1 MSFVANQYN
10 YATPLSKTSGLV
22 KEVSSVVDNKLFT
35 LFNNSLDGSYYPI
48 AGDNVTMGSALSDN
62 TGVLS
67 EPFIITVTDNLTV
80 NAFRIV
86 GSQHCY
92 PVAFSVT
99 FYNAGNLLYS
109 FTESNNSRVEYVHY
123 LDRMIQATS
132 YVLIITKVSQPNSVA
147 VLRNLYNPAYIRRTD
162 TVRAKLYGVS
172 NPSDR
177 RLVVTRDRLLTAT
190 REATPQIQNTIN
202 KTFDTC
208 LIRHDAIATPTN
220 IHSVMKDISRRV
232 YAKVQITYTD
242 PMLASET
249 TITASDTA
257 YNSSVE
263 QALDGVS
270 VSDGRFFT
278 LYDNDLSGEY
288 PVSTAASQVGWV
300 SAKISDANGRFGDD
314 APYIRLN
321 FASRPIVNLPIYFD
335 ESHGAVAEDFTV
347 DFIKEDGTHV
357 TRSITGN
364 AAATVNVNAGVPDV
378 VGVIVTTT
386 RVAKAYYPVAIIDIP
401 VLSDILYVG
410 YHDRSNLISVDFL
423 EELTYEDDVEALGGI
438 SANEVTVTLD
448 NSNREFFFN
457 NPESLVASQLK
468 RNRKIIPWFGAEVI
482 PGTIEWYQLGVF
494 WSYSWDVPT
503 EGLTASVVGFDTIG
517 LLDTTSFTDHAMQ
530 VNKSLAYLIKY
541 VLDDAKKLF
550 GFIEYDIDPALE
562 DVVIPYAWFESASH
576 TAALRRIS
584 SCYPMHIYCDR
595 QGRIC
600 AKPQKLQLDYYYDV
614 WADDTNVVSKTYS
627 SLHTTLPNIINVTVS
642 APAVVADDKLVEDK
656 LAFNVAQMSTRTLV
670 FNKPYVDNISIT
682 IDKDASVTYAYV
694 VYSWGI
700 VFTFSGS
707 GNVRNITCTGNA
719 LEFNES
725 TIVHKDNDSIRLNGA
740 ITRDIKA
747 DFIQTS
753 DLASA
758 LINRLLGLSKY
769 DKYDANVTY
778 RGDISLTINDPILL
792 LDGIAPDNR
801 YNIKRHE
808 LSWNGSLTGSADL
821 NT

>member
-22 KEVSSVVDNKLFT
+22 KEVPSVVDNKLFT
-35 LFNNSLDGSYYPI
+35 LFDNVLDGSYYPI
-48 AGDNVTMGSALSDN
+48 SGYATIMGSSLSDSS
-62 TGVLS
+62 GVLS
-67 EPFIITVTDNLTV
+67 EPFIVTVTDNLTV
-80 NAFRIV
+80 NAFRV
-86 GSQHCY
+86 AGSQYCY
-92 PVAFSVT
+92 PVAFSVA
-99 FYNAGNLLYS
+99 FYNADGLVYS
-109 FTESNNSRVEYVHY
+109 FTESSNSAVEYTHY
-123 LDRMIQATS
+123 LSSTVHATS
-132 YVLIITKVSQPNSVA
+132 YVLTITKVSQPNRVA
-147 VLRNLYNPAYIRRTD
+147 ALRNLYNPAYIKRTD

-172 NPSDR
+172 NPSER
-177 RLVVTRDRLLTAT
+177 HIVVTRDRLFAVTK
-190 REATPQIQNTIN
+190 EATPHIQNTID
-202 KTFDTC
+202 KTHDTC
-208 LIRHDAIATPTN
+208 LIKHEAIATPTN

-249 TITASDTA
+249 TISASDTA
-257 YNSSVE
+257 YNSTVG

-278 LYDNDLSGEY
+278 LYDNDLSGSY
-288 PVSTAASQVGWV
+288 PVSTEASQVGWV
-300 SAKISDANGRFGDD
+300 SARVSDADGYFGDD
-314 APYIRLN
+314 APYIRID
-321 FASRPIVNLPIYFD
+321 FASRPIVTLPIYFD
-335 ESHGAVAEDFTV
+335 DAHGAVAEDFTV
-347 DFIKEDGTHV
+347 DFVKEDGSYV
-357 TRSITGN
+357 TRQITGN
-364 AAATVNVNAGVPDV
+364 TFAEVIVDAGVPDV
-378 VGVIVTTT
+378 VSIIVTTT
-386 RVAKAYYPVAIIDIP
+386 KVAKANSPVAIVDIP
-401 VLSDILYVG
+401 VISDLLYVG
-410 YHDRSNLISVDFL
+410 YHDRSDLISIDFL
-423 EELTYEDDVEALGGI
+423 EELTYEDEVEALGGI
-438 SANEVTVTLD
+438 SANEVTVALD

-457 NPESLVASQLK
+457 NPNSLVASQLK
-468 RNRKIIPWFGAEVI
+468 RNRKIIPWLGAEVT
-482 PGTIEWYQLGVF
+482 PGTIEWHQLGVF

-517 LLDTTSFTDHAMQ
+517 LLDTTSFTEHTTL

-550 GFIEYDIDPALE
+550 GFLEYDIDPALE
-562 DVVIPYAWFESASH
+562 EVIIPYAWFESDSH

-584 SCYPMHIYCDR
+584 ACYPMHIYCDR
-595 QGRIC
+595 KGRIC

-614 WADDTNVVSKTYS
+614 WADNTNVVNKTYS

-642 APAVVADDKLVEDK
+642 APTIVADDKLVEDK
-656 LAFNVAQMSTRTLV
+656 LAFNIAQMPTRTLV
-670 FNKPYVDNISIT
+670 FSKPYVDGISIS
-682 IDKDASVTYAYV
+682 IDKDASVTYAYA

-707 GNVRNITCTGNA
+707 GNVRNIVCTGNA

-725 TIVHKDNDSIRLNGA
+725 TIVHKDDASIRLNGS
-740 ITRDIKA
+740 ITRDISA

-753 DLASA
+753 DLAST
-758 LINRLLGLSKY
+758 LINRLIGLSKY
-769 DKYDANVTY
+769 DKYDATVTY